1 MPPKAI
7 HPTSAM
13 QAEVPRDAEPSAAQP
28 PAPRRWRLGSKLSG
42 YILRELAFPTLFALG
57 GLTLLAIAAD
67 LVGFADLVVNRGWGA
82 RQVAEIAV
90 FRATPMLGR
99 AIPFS
104 VLLGSLVALGRLGA
118 DRELL
123 ALEASGV
130 SARRLALPV
139 AGLAALFAAGA
150 FWITGFAAPAANR
163 ALDAAVAASAKQS
176 SGTVLRSGV
185 VNTFGPWRIQAEEV
199 SSSGDRLRGVLLWV
213 PSMGQTVFARNA
225 SIEPDAS
232 GGKRVLIENGVVLRQ
247 AADGPSYL
255 RFDRMQELMSPESDE
270 SAEPTDWLSAAP
282 LSQLAEAVRAGGDQW
297 RDASAELHRRIALP
311 LAALLFGA
319 LAVPLFLARGQPSRA
334 GGMLLG
340 LVSAVVYFG
349 LLQLS
354 NGLARAPGFPVAL
367 AAWLPD
373 LVLAA
378 IALVML
384 ARTRATGSARRRRLR
399 ARWFAPRAARQRPLR
414 ARRFVLD
421 RYVGFRFAELALL
434 CFAALLVAFVL
445 VDVIDNLQWFT
456 KYRSTLDEVL
466 RFYAA
471 RLPLLVSRVVPM
483 ALLVSAAL
491 TVSLLGV
498 TGELLAMRA
507 CGVPTL
513 RTVMP
518 ILALCGVVAL
528 GYQAVVDRV
537 VPHATARAR
546 QIKRIEIK
554 NQASEQVSIWTR
566 IGDRLYE
573 IDRFDPL
580 RGVAQGLTLYEVGS
594 DGLPHSRTDAVE
606 ARHIGGGVWQLRDP
620 ERIEVGADG
629 PRFVPADSFAELG
642 HDLNARVEGAEFSI
656 DELRD
661 EIRVVE
667 QRGYRATPY
676 RVDLNMKLA
685 APLACVVLPALA
697 LLFATGGP
705 PFPRPAQI
713 LVLSAVVGVAH
724 LLLSAVGASLGYGG
738 AVSPV
743 VAAWGPIGVLLLAA
757 ALAAG
762 GARLRRGR

>member
-1 MPPKAI
+1 
-7 HPTSAM
+7 M
-13 QAEVPRDAEPSAAQP
+13 QAELQRDAEPSAAEP
-28 PAPRRWRLGSKLSG
+28 LPPRRWRLGPKLFR
-42 YILRELAFPTLFALG
+42 YVLRELAFPTLFALL

-67 LVGFADLVVNRGWGA
+67 LIGFADLVVNRGWGV
-82 RQVAEIAV
+82 RQVVEIAL
-90 FRATPMLGR
+90 FRTTPMLGR

-104 VLLGSLVALGRLGA
+104 VLMGSLIALGRLGA
-118 DRELL
+118 DREIL

-130 SARRLALPV
+130 SPRRLAMPV
-139 AGLAALFAAGA
+139 ALFASALAVGA
-150 FWITGFAAPAANR
+150 LWVTAFAAPSANR
-163 ALDAAVAASAKQS
+163 SLDAALAASAQRS
-176 SGTVLRSGV
+176 AGTVLRSGV
-185 VNTFGPWRIQAEEV
+185 VNTFGAWRIQAEEV
-199 SSSGDRLRGVLLWV
+199 SARGDRLRGVLLWV
-213 PSMGQTVFARNA
+213 PSMGQTVFAQNA
-225 SIEPDAS
+225 SIEPDPS

-247 AADGPSYL
+247 AENGPSYL
-255 RFDRMQELMSPESDE
+255 RFDRMQELMSPEQAE
-270 SAEPTDWLSAAP
+270 AEPTDWLSAAT
-282 LSQLAEAVRAGGDQW
+282 LGELATAIGAQSDASQR
-297 RDASAELHRRIALP
+297 RDAQAELQRRFALP
-311 LAALLFGA
+311 VAALLLGL
-319 LAVPLFLARGQPSRA
+319 LAVPLFLSGGTLSRA
-334 GGMLLG
+334 GGLVLG
-340 LVSAVVYFG
+340 LVVTMVYFG

-354 NGLARAPGFPVAL
+354 NALARAEGFPVVL

-378 IALVML
+378 AALLLLVG
-384 ARTRATGSARRRRLR
+384 TRRGAAVSGRLR
-399 ARWFAPRAARQRPLR
+399 ALRRPRESARERPLR

-421 RYVGFRFAELALL
+421 RYVGLRFAELAVL
-434 CFAALLVAFVL
+434 CFAALLIAFVL
-445 VDVIDNLQWFT
+445 VDVVDNLQWFT

-483 ALLVSAAL
+483 ALLVGAAL

-498 TGELLAMRA
+498 TGELLGLRA

-513 RTVMP
+513 RTVLP

-528 GYQAVVDRV
+528 CYQAIVDRV

-554 NQASEQVSIWTR
+554 NQATEQVSVWTR
-566 IGDRLYE
+566 IGDHLYE

-594 DGLPHSRTDAVE
+594 DGLPRSRTDAAE
-606 ARHIGGGVWQLRDP
+606 ARHIGRGVWQLRDP
-620 ERIEVGADG
+620 ERIEVLPDG

-642 HDLNARVEGAEFSI
+642 HDLNARVEGSEFSI
-656 DELRD
+656 AELRD

-667 QRGYRATPY
+667 QRGYSATPY
-676 RVDLNMKLA
+676 RVDLNVKLA

-713 LVLSAVVGVAH
+713 LVLSAAVGVAH

-738 AVSPV
+738 ALPPV
-743 VAAWGPIGVLLLAA
+743 VAGFGPIGLLLAIA
-757 ALAAG
+757 ALAAA
-762 GARLRRGR
+762 GARIRRRG

>member
-1 MPPKAI
+1 
-7 HPTSAM
+7 M
-13 QAEVPRDAEPSAAQP
+13 QAEAQRDAEPSAAEP
-28 PAPRRWRLGSKLSG
+28 RDARRWRLGPKLFR
-42 YILRELAFPTLFALG
+42 YIVRELVFPTMFALL
-57 GLTLLAIAAD
+57 GLTLLAIATD
-67 LVGFADLVVNRGWGA
+67 LIGFADLVVNRGWGM

-90 FRATPMLGR
+90 FRVTPMLGR
-99 AIPFS
+99 VIPFS
-104 VLLGSLVALGRLGA
+104 VLLGSLVAIGRLGA

-130 SARRLALPV
+130 SARRLAAPV
-139 AGLAALFAAGA
+139 AAFAAVLAAGA
-150 FWITGFAAPAANR
+150 LGITAVAAPAANR
-163 ALDAAVAASAKQS
+163 ALDAAMVATAKQS

-185 VNTFGPWRIQAEEV
+185 VNSFGAWRIQAEEV
-199 SSSGDRLRGVLLWV
+199 SSRGDRLRGVLLWV
-213 PSMGQTVFARNA
+213 PSMGQTVFAQNA
-225 SIEPDAS
+225 TIEPDAS

-247 AADGPSYL
+247 AEDGPAYL
-255 RFDRMQELMSPESDE
+255 RFDRMQEVMSAESDQA
-270 SAEPTDWLSAAP
+270 AEPTDWLSAAP
-282 LSQLAEAVRAGGDQW
+282 LSELAAAARSSSDQR
-297 RDASAELHRRIALP
+297 RDAAAELHRRIALP
-311 LAALLFGA
+311 LAALLFGL
-319 LAVPLFLARGQPSRA
+319 LAVPLFLARGQHSRA

-340 LVSAVVYFG
+340 LISAVVYFG

-354 NGLARAPGFPVAL
+354 NALARAEDFPVAL

-378 IALVML
+378 TALLLL
-384 ARTRATGSARRRRLR
+384 ARTRRSRSGRRLLR
-399 ARWFAPRAARQRPLR
+399 APWRRPRAARERPLR

-421 RYVGFRFAELALL
+421 RYVGLRFAELAVL

-456 KYRSTLDEVL
+456 KYRSTLDEVT

-471 RLPLLVSRVVPM
+471 RMPLLISRVVPM

-491 TVSLLGV
+491 TMSLLGV
-498 TGELLAMRA
+498 TGELLGLRA

-528 GYQAVVDRV
+528 CYQAIVDRV

-554 NQASEQVSIWTR
+554 NQASEQVSVWTR
-566 IGDRLYE
+566 KGDHLYE

-594 DGLPHSRTDAVE
+594 DGMPHSRTDAAE

-620 ERIEVGADG
+620 ERIEVSSEG

-642 HDLNARVEGAEFSI
+642 HDLQARVEGSEFSI
-656 DELRD
+656 DELRE

-667 QRGYRATPY
+667 QRGYTATPY
-676 RVDLNMKLA
+676 RVDLNVKLA

-713 LVLSAVVGVAH
+713 LVMSAAVGVGH
-724 LLLSAVGASLGYGG
+724 LLLSAVGTSLGYGG
-738 AVSPV
+738 AVPPI
-743 VAAWGPIGVLLLAA
+743 VAGWGPIAALLAV
-757 ALAAG
+757 ALLIAG
-762 GARLRRGR
+762 AARLRRHR